1 MEGYTMTFRT
11 NRLYCLLT
19 KSFWAEL
26 IPSLL
31 FLALG
36 MFLVWSRVEKL
47 QTAMLVFPAAMV
59 LIGLSHI
66 SRQPK
71 EFTVRDNELTLS
83 MNLKKKL
90 PPYVRVNKKNW
101 TWAKLFVV
109 LRDVK
114 RIEFRSFSGDRI
126 GNIRLYGSLY
136 AQDFDGDCADIRDC
150 PEFVE
155 LCGVQDFTE
164 VQYQL
169 KKAFPGAE
177 IVRI

>member
-1 MEGYTMTFRT
+1 MTFRT
-11 NRLYCLLT
+11 NRVYCLLT

-36 MFLVWSRVEKL
+36 MFLVYSQGGKL
-47 QTAMLVFPAAMV
+47 KAAILVFPVAMV
-59 LIGLSHI
+59 LIGLSQI

-71 EFTVRDNELTLS
+71 EFTVNDNELTLS
-83 MNLKKKL
+83 LNLKKKL
-90 PPYVRVNKKNW
+90 PPYVRVNKRNW

-114 RIEFRSFSGDRI
+114 RIECRSFSGDRV
-126 GNIRLYGSLY
+126 GNIRLYGALY

-150 PEFVE
+150 PEYVE

-164 VQYQL
+164 VQYRL
-169 KKAFPGAE
+169 KQAFPSAE
-177 IVRI
+177 FVRF

>member
-1 MEGYTMTFRT
+1 MTFRT
-11 NRLYCLLT
+11 NRVYCLLT

-36 MFLVWSRVEKL
+36 MFLVWSRLKKL
-47 QTAMLVFPAAMV
+47 QTAILVFPVAMV

-83 MNLKKKL
+83 LNLKKKL

-114 RIEFRSFSGDRI
+114 RIECRSFSGDRV
-126 GNIRLYGSLY
+126 GNIRLYGALY
-136 AQDFDGDCADIRDC
+136 AQDFDGDCADIWDC
-150 PEFVE
+150 PEYVE

-169 KKAFPGAE
+169 KKSFPGAV